1 MVVWIGNYG
10 VLLNF
15 NDETKSTSVYDRK
28 HGDDE
33 GIYDE
38 NQRKGQENM
47 HAVREE
53 HNKSGDNM
61 CKHVSNEWNDQHT
74 DGRARKYYEIGE
86 LLGGEAMRFKT
97 AT

>member
-15 NDETKSTSVYDRK
+15 SDETKPTSVYDQK
-28 HGDDE
+28 HGDDG
-33 GIYDE
+33 GIYNE

-53 HNKSGDNM
+53 HNKSEDNM
-61 CKHVSNEWNDQHT
+61 CKNVSNE
-74 DGRARKYYEIGE
+74 
-86 LLGGEAMRFKT
+86 
-97 AT
+97 